1 MSRRGIYP
9 GSFNPPTI
17 AHLAIS
23 EAAAAQFELDVV
35 VWSLSSTALGKEHVE
50 HPRFSDRMTVVERAV
65 ARSTFLDFQVT
76 DIQLLVDLAA
86 GFDVLIM
93 GADKWQQV
101 NEPHWYG
108 GIQERDAML
117 KRLPQLAIA
126 ERHPFEVPEHAR
138 LDLPASVTGE
148 ISSTAA
154 RTGEAWQM
162 LPEAREFAER
172 TGAWIDL
179 ERYNREAS

>member
-9 GSFNPPTI
+9 GSFNPPTV

-23 EAAAAQFELDVV
+23 EAAACQFELDVV
-35 VWSLSSTALGKEHVE
+35 VWSLSSTTLGKEHVE
-50 HPRFSDRMTVVERAV
+50 HPRFADRMSVVEQTV
-65 ARSTFLDFQVT
+65 ARSSFLAFQVT
-76 DIQLLVDLAA
+76 DVQLLVELAA

-93 GADKWQQV
+93 GADKWQQI
-101 NEPHWYG
+101 NEPRWYG
-108 GIQERDAML
+108 GTRERDEML

-138 LDLPASVTGE
+138 LDLPASVTGD

-154 RTGEAWQM
+154 RSGEAWQM

-179 ERYNREAS
+179 DRYNGEAR

>member
-9 GSFNPPTI
+9 GSFNPPTV

-23 EAAAAQFELDVV
+23 EAAAAQFQLDVV
-35 VWSLSSTALGKEHVE
+35 VWSLSSTTLGKEHVE
-50 HPRFSDRMTVVERAV
+50 HPRFDDRLGVVERAV
-65 ARSTFLDFQVT
+65 ARSPFLDFQVT

-93 GADKWQQV
+93 GADKWHQI

-108 GIQERDAML
+108 GVHERDKML
-117 KRLPQLAIA
+117 ERLPQLAIA
-126 ERHPFEVPEHAR
+126 ERHAHTVPSHAR
-138 LDLPASVTGE
+138 LDLPASVTGD
-148 ISSTAA
+148 ISSTSA
-154 RTGEAWQM
+154 REGASWQM

-172 TGAWIDL
+172 TGAWIDP
-179 ERYNREAS
+179 ERYDREGN